1 LTLPAAPTAVGGE
14 LTRALQSRHITLI
27 GLGGIIGAGLF
38 VGSGTAITTAGPA
51 VVLSYL
57 IAGTV
62 LLLVMRMLAELA
74 AALPGV
80 HAFTEFPR
88 AVLGRR
94 AGFIAGWLYWYFWVI
109 VVPVE
114 AIAGANL
121 LAAWLP
127 APVWV
132 LGSSIIAVM
141 IAVNLLAVH
150 LFGEFEFA
158 FAALK
163 VVALCAF
170 IVLAAVFVL
179 SGRVSPV
186 PVLSHLTG
194 VGGLAPHG
202 LTGVLAASV
211 TAFFS
216 LTGAE
221 VTTVAAAEAID
232 PTRVLQRTTRLL
244 VLRTV
249 VFYLVSIAL
258 ILCILPWTAVRAGI
272 SPFTLALAAMGFP
285 QSRSL
290 MSAVILVAVLSTLNA
305 AFYVCSRTLFL
316 LARNGDAPR
325 WLTQLDSR
333 RVPTR
338 SLLVSALGG
347 LVGVGAA
354 AYFPQGTYGFLVNAS
369 GSIMVFLYAMIAA
382 SQITVR
388 RRRTCG
394 DGCAPVVTLRWFPWS
409 SYLALGVMVLL
420 LLAMAVTPSM
430 RPDLY
435 CSGFAILAA
444 MGAAHV
450 AHSRSRR
457 AR

>member
-1 LTLPAAPTAVGGE
+1 MTPPVAAAARGEE
-14 LTRALQSRHITLI
+14 LTRALRPRHVTLI
-27 GLGGIIGAGLF
+27 SLGGIIGAGLF

-74 AALPGV
+74 ASLPGV

-94 AGFIAGWLYWYFWVI
+94 AGFIAGWLYWYFWAI

-121 LAAWLP
+121 LAVWLP

-132 LGSSIIAVM
+132 LGSSIIAVTM
-141 IAVNLLAVH
+141 AVNLLAVH

-163 VVALCAF
+163 VAALCAF

-179 SGRVSPV
+179 SGRGSPA
-186 PVLSHLTG
+186 PVLSHFTG
-194 VGGLAPHG
+194 GGGLAPHG
-202 LTGVLAASV
+202 LTGVLAAGV

-221 VTTVAAAEAID
+221 VATVAAAEAID
-232 PTRVLQRTTRLL
+232 PTRVLQRTTKLL

-258 ILCILPWTAVRAGI
+258 ILCVLPWTAVRAGI

-290 MSAVILVAVLSTLNA
+290 MSIVILVAVLSTLNA

-316 LARNGDAPR
+316 LARNGDAPG
-325 WLTQLDSR
+325 WLIQLDSR

-338 SLLVSALGG
+338 SLLISALGG

-354 AYFPQGTYGFLVNAS
+354 AYFPRGTYGFLVNAS
-369 GSIMVFLYAMIAA
+369 GSVMVFLYAMIATA
-382 SQITVR
+382 QISLRHRLTRSDFTAPGVR
-388 RRRTCG
+388 PG
-394 DGCAPVVTLRWFPWS
+394 WFPWS
-409 SYLALGVMVLL
+409 SCLALGVMVTLL
-420 LLAMAVTPSM
+420 VAMAVTPSL

-435 CSGFAILAA
+435 FSGLAILAA
-444 MGAAHV
+444 TGAAHV
-450 AHSRSRR
+450 VHSEPRR

>member
-1 LTLPAAPTAVGGE
+1 MTLQAAPAAVGRE
-14 LTRALQSRHITLI
+14 LTRALQPRHVTLI

-57 IAGTV
+57 IAGT
-62 LLLVMRMLAELA
+62 LLLRVMRMLAELA

-94 AGFIAGWLYWYFWVI
+94 AGFIAGWLYWYFWAI

-132 LGSSIIAVM
+132 LGMSIIAVV

-158 FAALK
+158 FAAVK
-163 VVALCAF
+163 VAALCTF

-179 SGRVSPV
+179 SGRGAPV
-186 PVLSHLTG
+186 PALSHLTG
-194 VGGLAPHG
+194 GGGLAPHG
-202 LTGVLAASV
+202 SIGVLAASV

-221 VTTVAAAEAID
+221 VATVAAAEAID
-232 PTRVLQRTTRLL
+232 PNRVLQRTTQLL

-290 MSAVILVAVLSTLNA
+290 MSGVILVAVLSTLNA

-316 LARNGDAPR
+316 MARNRDAPR
-325 WLTQLDSR
+325 WLTQLNSR

-347 LVGVGAA
+347 FVGVGAV
-354 AYFPQGTYGFLVNAS
+354 AYFPQATYGFLVNAS
-369 GSIMVFLYAMIAA
+369 GSIMVFLYAMITA
-382 SQITVR
+382 SQITLR
-388 RRRTCG
+388 RGRTCS
-394 DGCAPVVTLRWFPWS
+394 DCCAPVATLRRFPWS
-409 SYLALGVMVLL
+409 SYLALGVMVSLL
-420 LLAMAVTPSM
+420 MAMAVTPPM

-435 CSGFAILAA
+435 CSGLAILAA
-444 MGAAHV
+444 TGAAHV
-450 AHSRSRR
+450 VHSKSRR